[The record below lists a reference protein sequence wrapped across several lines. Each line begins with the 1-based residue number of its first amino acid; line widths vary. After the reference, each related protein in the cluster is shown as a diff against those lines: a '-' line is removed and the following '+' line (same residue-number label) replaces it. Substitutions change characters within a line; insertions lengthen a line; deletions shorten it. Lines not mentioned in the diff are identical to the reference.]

1 MAYELKFEQFSG
13 PIEKLLELIEE
24 KKLEIT
30 RLSLAQVTADFLI
43 YLGTLANADCTPT
56 NADNYTLTD
65 ADTGAIAPTRTD
77 ADIDADRRGYNISEN
92 QRSNPRESAIV
103 RSLLAD
109 FLVVASRLLLI
120 KSKALLPNLVLDQE
134 EEREIRDLEERL
146 KIYQELKAARNYIKN
161 LWHEKPLI
169 FSREFLASAR
179 FSFYP
184 PKKIKP
190 ADLKIALDSLLK
202 ELQKFIYE
210 TKDFKLEV
218 INLEERMRE
227 FLKRLETAQTF
238 NFNKL
243 TDSQTKAEIITCFL
257 VILHLI
263 KDQLINVRQDGH
275 FSEITI
281 ERII

>member
-1 MAYELKFEQFSG
+1 MAYELKLEQFSG

-24 KKLEIT
+24 KKMEIT

-43 YLGTLANADCTPT
+43 YLTTVEKLAP
-56 NADNYTLTD
+56 
-65 ADTGAIAPTRTD
+65 GI
-77 ADIDADRRGYNISEN
+77 
-92 QRSNPRESAIV
+92 
-103 RSLLAD
+103 LAD

-134 EEREIRDLEERL
+134 EEQEIRDLEERL
-146 KIYQELKAARNYIKN
+146 KIYQEFKIARDHIKN
-161 LWHEKPLI
+161 LWQEKPLV
-169 FSREFLASAR
+169 FSREFLASSQL
-179 FSFYP
+179 SFYP

-190 ADLKIALDSLLK
+190 ENLETALNRLLQ

-218 INLEERMRE
+218 INLEEKMRE

-238 NFNKL
+238 NFKKL
-243 TDSQTKAEIITCFL
+243 IDSQSRAEIITYFL

-263 KDQLINVRQDGH
+263 KDHLIDAKQDKH

-281 ERII
+281 EKI